1 MLAGQSY
8 EAFSNNFT
16 VLSSLMIMIFP
27 EWLVVY
33 FSLLDGEYSP
43 CKRRGAALAKKYGGK
58 KSATEEE
65 EKE

>member
-8 EAFSNNFT
+8 EAFINNFT
-16 VLSSLMIMIFP
+16 VLSSLMIFP